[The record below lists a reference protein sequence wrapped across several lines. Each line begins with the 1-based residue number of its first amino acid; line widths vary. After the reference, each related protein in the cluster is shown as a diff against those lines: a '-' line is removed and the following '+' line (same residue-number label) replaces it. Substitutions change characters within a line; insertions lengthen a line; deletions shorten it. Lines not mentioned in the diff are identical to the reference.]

1 MDMEE
6 SRSKLW
12 EQLFGGCHEK
22 QSTSRPTMLSI
33 NFATK
38 SMPEIRTLAT
48 FSKLVMQH
56 STAQPA
62 VIGGEAAHKAM
73 LELGQLYED
82 LEKGVRNVSPYE
94 SVGTLD
100 HCIAQLKLENGGP
113 RDRVQIA
120 ALHDAAMGA
129 ITSAIK

>member
-1 MDMEE
+1 M
-6 SRSKLW
+6 
-12 EQLFGGCHEK
+12 
-22 QSTSRPTMLSI
+22 
-33 NFATK
+33 
-38 SMPEIRTLAT
+38 
-48 FSKLVMQH
+48 VVQH

-62 VIGGEAAHKAM
+62 ATGDEAAHKAMLAM